1 VVESPFGKLRFF
13 ERGTFAGH
21 VRMIYDALDLM
32 RGIEVS
38 STACPGHPWWLCGAA
53 ALHRDHL
60 PQVIGYSDPYAN
72 SRGLGRTPNTE
83 ITYGTT
89 FLDRRPGPTVIESP
103 PGSLCV
109 VDDIWFRYVSDMGIT
124 GPDKAQGGSLQP

>member
-1 VVESPFGKLRFF
+1 MTPWTSCGASRFPQLRALGIPGGFARGCAPSRSPL
-13 ERGTFAGH
+13 
-21 VRMIYDALDLM
+21 
-32 RGIEVS
+32 
-38 STACPGHPWWLCGAA
+38 PGHRLQ
-53 ALHRDHL
+53 R
-60 PQVIGYSDPYAN
+60 PYAN
-72 SRGLGRTPNTE
+72 SRGLGLTPNTE